1 MKGKFIVF
9 EGIDGSGK
17 GTQMKNAAGF
27 LFDTNKDFDIY
38 MTREPTRDFKEIR
51 EKLAS
56 ESDVSA
62 NAEWFAKTFVKDREN
77 HLQKYILPAL
87 EKGTHVLCDRYKH
100 STLAYQTTQ
109 GMDFERL
116 KEMHKGMLI
125 PDLTLIF
132 DCPARIAFERREQ
145 AGATDVFDKDL
156 EFQEK
161 LRQNYLKLKE
171 KLAGEKIIIIDAT
184 RTPKEIFL
192 EVKKEIKKIL

>member
-1 MKGKFIVF
+1 
-9 EGIDGSGK
+9 
-17 GTQMKNAAGF
+17 
-27 LFDTNKDFDIY
+27 
-38 MTREPTRDFKEIR
+38 
-51 EKLAS
+51 
-56 ESDVSA
+56 
-62 NAEWFAKTFVKDREN
+62 
-77 HLQKYILPAL
+77 L
-87 EKGTHVLCDRYKH
+87 EKGTHILCDRYKH

-184 RTPKEIFL
+184 RTPKEIFS